1 MINQFQSDA
10 VFYSKLIFVIN
21 LLHKFVINNLYIMVE
36 KPTGRQN
43 YKNSPL
49 TLVNILMK
57 Q

>member
-1 MINQFQSDA
+1 MKNQFQSDA

-21 LLHKFVINNLYIMVE
+21 FLHKFVINNLYIMVE

-43 YKNSPL
+43 YKNSLL
-49 TLVNILMK
+49 TLFNILMK